1 MKGSRKQGEEMAAQV
16 VSRKEMAQKEQIV
29 FQQIFSDQQL
39 APLLVKHPLPDER
52 RRKLLGPSFFWWMVF
67 RPLNPGL

>member
-1 MKGSRKQGEEMAAQV
+1 LKGSRKQGEEMAAQV

-39 APLLVKHPLPDER
+39 APLQ
-52 RRKLLGPSFFWWMVF
+52 LL
-67 RPLNPGL
+67 LQ

>member
-39 APLLVKHPLPDER
+39 TPLLVKHPLPDER
-52 RRKLLGPSFFWWMVF
+52 RRQLLGPSF
-67 RPLNPGL
+67 L